1 MESSITEAPVKFT
14 EEIPDVIP
22 ILPLRE
28 TVVFPE
34 TVTPLAVGQ
43 ERSVRL
49 IDDVLHKDKMVG
61 LVSIKRPEVEV
72 AGPDDVHQIGTA
84 AIIHKMLKVPDGSLR
99 ILVQGVKRIR
109 VVDYQQTEPYL
120 VARVEVLED
129 KVEVTREV
137 EALSRNLQNIFTK
150 IIGLVPYLPE
160 ELQMAVSNVEDP
172 SALCYLIAS
181 AMKIKTEEKQELLE
195 ELDVEKRLRRL
206 TVILNRE
213 LEVFE
218 LGSKIQSEVQSE
230 MDKTQRE
237 YFLRQQMKAIQE
249 ELGEVDEITAEVNEL
264 RTKIDEL
271 KLPEEV
277 DKQARRELDRLSK
290 LQPAAAEYSVIRTY
304 LDWLITIPWDR
315 GTEDILDI
323 ERAQRILD
331 EDHYDL
337 EKVKNRILEY
347 LSVAKLKKDMAG
359 PILCFVGP
367 PGVGKTSL
375 GHSIAR
381 ALGRKFIRIS
391 VGGVRDEAEI
401 RGHRRT
407 YIGAMPGTIIRAIR
421 DSDSNNPVFMID
433 EVDKLGADFRG
444 DPSSALLEVLDPE
457 QHFSFRDHY
466 LDLPYDLSKVLFIAT
481 ANILDPVPPAL
492 RDRME
497 VIELSGYT
505 EEEKIN
511 IAKKYLIKKQT
522 EANGLDPKRI
532 TFTDKAILKIIQDF
546 TREAGLRNLEREIG
560 SVCRK
565 VAREIA
571 EGKKGKFNITE
582 KAVLKYLGK
591 KRFFSEA
598 RRMTSEPGVATGLA
612 WTPNGGDIIFI
623 EATSMPG
630 NGRLTLTGQLGDI
643 MKESGQAS
651 LSWVRSHSGELGI
664 PDDYFQKNDIH
675 VHVPA
680 GAIPKDGPSAGV
692 TMTTALASLAMGE
705 PVHSNVS
712 TTGEVTLSGR
722 VMPIGGVKE
731 KVLAARRAGLDT
743 VVLPRENEKDLDDI
757 PEKLRKEMKF
767 VLADEIHDVLK
778 AALANGSLF
787 AGRNTAAKTA
797 SAKKP
802 AKQKAAKKAT
812 KKTAAG
818 SARKASTKASVSK
831 ISRKPGGKSKAV
843 SRVAA
848 RNRAGKPVSR

>member
-1 MESSITEAPVKFT
+1 MEMEGNLAETTIVSSDQ
-14 EEIPDVIP
+14 EIPGVVP
-22 ILPLRE
+22 ILPLRD

-43 ERSVRL
+43 ERSVKL
-49 IDDVLHKDKMVG
+49 IDDVLHKDKIVG
-61 LVSIKRPEVEV
+61 LVSIKHKEVEL
-72 AGPDDVHQIGTA
+72 AGPDDVYQVGTA

-99 ILVQGVKRIR
+99 ILVQGLKRIR
-109 VVDYQQTEPYL
+109 ITGFTQTDPFL
-120 VARVEVLED
+120 VASVAPLED
-129 KVEVTREV
+129 EVEKTKEV
-137 EALSRNLQNIFTK
+137 EALSRNLLSVFTK

-160 ELQMAVSNVEDP
+160 ELQMAASNVEDP

-181 AMKIKTEEKQELLE
+181 AIKIKTEEKQELLE
-195 ELDVEKRLRRL
+195 EVNVERRLRRL
-206 TVILNRE
+206 TFILNRE

-230 MDKTQRE
+230 MDKGQRE

-264 RTKIDEL
+264 RQQLDEL
-271 KLPEEV
+271 KLPEEA

-304 LDWLITIPWDR
+304 LDWILTIPWNK
-315 GTEDILDI
+315 GTEDNLDI
-323 ERAQRILD
+323 NRAQRVLD

-347 LSVAKLKKDMAG
+347 LSVAKLKRDKEGVITG

-381 ALGRKFIRIS
+381 ALERKFIRIS

-421 DSDSNNPVFMID
+421 DSESNNPVFMID
-433 EVDKLGADFRG
+433 EMDKLGADFRG

-466 LDLPYDLSKVLFIAT
+466 LDLPFDLSKVLFIAT
-481 ANILDPVPPAL
+481 ANILDTIPPPL

-505 EEEKIN
+505 EAEKIN
-511 IAKKYLIKKQT
+511 IAKRYLVKKQT
-522 EANGLDPKRI
+522 EANGLDPKMI
-532 TFTDKAILKIIQDF
+532 SFSDKALLRIIQDY

-565 VAREIA
+565 VAREMA
-571 EGKKGKFNITE
+571 EGKQGKFKIDE
-582 KAVLKYLGK
+582 KAVEQYLGK
-591 KRFFSEA
+591 KKFFSEA

-612 WTPNGGDIIFI
+612 WTMSGGDIIFI
-623 EATSMPG
+623 EATAMPG
-630 NGRLTLTGQLGDI
+630 SGHLTLTGQLGDI
-643 MKESGQAS
+643 MKESAQAA
-651 LSWVRSHSGELGI
+651 LSWVRSHTDGI
-664 PDDYFQKNDIH
+664 GVPEDYFQKHDLH

-680 GAIPKDGPSAGV
+680 GAVPKDGPSAGV
-692 TMTTALASLAMGE
+692 TMTTALASLVTGV
-705 PVHSNVS
+705 PVFANVGM
-712 TTGEVTLSGR
+712 TGEVTLSGK
-722 VMPIGGVKE
+722 VLPIGGLKE

-743 VVLPRENEKDLDDI
+743 VILPRENERDLEDV
-757 PEKLRKEMKF
+757 PEHLRQEMKF
-767 VLADEIHDVLK
+767 IPVDDVSEVLS
-778 AALANGSLF
+778 AALADGKWARQKAPVKPPAA
-787 AGRNTAAKTA
+787 AGGRHKATA
-797 SAKKP
+797 SRKTLIGR
-802 AKQKAAKKAT
+802 KAA
-812 KKTAAG
+812 
-818 SARKASTKASVSK
+818 ARQK
-831 ISRKPGGKSKAV
+831 
-843 SRVAA
+843 
-848 RNRAGKPVSR
+848 